1 MLTLVDACRNTCK
14 YPIRSDVE
22 ITRGRRM
29 LLRVFSELFKLIQLW
44 KFRGVPE
51 PDEVPSRMLERRE
64 WGHHSL

>member
-1 MLTLVDACRNTCK
+1 
-14 YPIRSDVE
+14 
-22 ITRGRRM
+22 M